1 MSPTLGQAGPVG
13 NSCPGLYRTGP
24 DSDII
29 ASPRYDDDDNPS
41 LPESARLAGIC
52 TDLWAYPISDLEH
65 WKSQG
70 GDSANLGWS
79 DTVVEVPPGTCRFIH
94 HSGER
99 GFDRDAVETV
109 TFAHVERIAC

>member
-1 MSPTLGQAGPVG
+1 M
-13 NSCPGLYRTGP
+13 
-24 DSDII
+24 
-29 ASPRYDDDDNPS
+29 AS
-41 LPESARLAGIC
+41 IC
-52 TDLWAYPISDLEH
+52 TDLWAYSIADLEH

-70 GDSANLGWS
+70 SDPANLGWS
-79 DTVVEVPPGTCRFIH
+79 DTVVEVPPGTCRFIN